1 MKTKFFAFAFV
12 VLLVSITTGVV
23 DTFAGPAITWQ
34 RFSSQADLTAHLAS
48 DDTTT
53 IATSVVRAGGSL
65 SPEVATGNFT
75 TFTDT
80 ADIDWNINGD
90 NAFTL
95 FYNAD
100 NGNYSLDVS
109 NIYGAVQ
116 VNTGPSAWFNELAFS
131 FYGGLAEINFSG
143 NINGES
149 FTLHAPLLV
158 DPSWDGILF
167 SFSEFNAG
175 NIESFTVSGNI
186 GISTPFPN
194 LGNDEFRGEAYLV
207 QNIAPVP
214 EPTSIALF
222 FTGIIALA
230 TSRFRRKPILC

>member
-23 DTFAGPAITWQ
+23 DTFAGPAITWR

-80 ADIDWNINGD
+80 ADIAWNINGD

-109 NIYGAVQ
+109 NINGAVQ

-131 FYGGLAEINFSG
+131 FGVTIANINFTG
-143 NINGES
+143 NISGES
-149 FTLHAPLLV
+149 FSLNTSWESGPV
-158 DPSWDGILF
+158 WDGILF
-167 SFSEFNAG
+167 SLPEFDAG

-186 GISTPFPN
+186 GISTPFPG
-194 LGNDEFRGEAYLV
+194 LSDNDFRGEAYLV

-214 EPTSIALF
+214 EPTSMALF